1 MMGKPSRSTFRT
13 RLEEMV
19 ASLRHNIVTGKLQP
33 GDYLPS
39 ELMLAEQYS
48 LSKNSIR
55 KGLNQLLAQEMI
67 EKVPR
72 VGTRVVGAGL
82 CEKLTLKFG
91 YYSTLTMEAN
101 LLLLVDTFKQHNPH
115 IELHMIPLSSSYF
128 SQNMQEVMERD
139 SLDVLTLNLQNY
151 EAFTDTGAI
160 EDILEPLQPR
170 EGVYSFLLRPFKALV
185 ICMCSHSRFHQLSCV
200 TTKLI
205 SEEANLPEPDSSW
218 NWDDVQRTALAL
230 SQKHERF
237 GLFFHLQSINR
248 WPLFLLQNKVVF
260 ERDEHGKLIL
270 DNEPFRESMRL
281 SLQLFEGLNPES
293 SYLSEQDSDCEMY
306 FMQQK
311 ASMIVTSYYSL
322 NHLRKAGFDYD
333 IAPLPYSEEARTQL
347 VMIGLAL
354 NKNSNHKQAAQ
365 ALINFLLSDQTQLH
379 IRRHTLSL
387 PSVKTFAE
395 WGGQEE
401 ISRPSRFMMYRDIIP
416 TFRLYSDMNVTFRE
430 LETMRRIF
438 KLYWARLDDFETVF
452 RRLKEA
458 LQQDELGLR

>member
-13 RLEEMV
+13 RLEEMI

-39 ELMLAEQYS
+39 ELTLAEQYN

-82 CEKLTLKFG
+82 YEKLTLKFG
-91 YYSTLTMEAN
+91 YYPTLAMEAN
-101 LLLLVDTFKQHNPH
+101 LLQLVDTFKQHNPH
-115 IELHMIPLSSSYF
+115 IEIHMIPLSNSYF

-139 SLDVLTLNLQNY
+139 ALDVLTLNLQNY
-151 EAFTDTGAI
+151 EVFTDTGTV
-160 EDILEPLQPR
+160 EEILEPLQAK
-170 EGVYSFLLRPFKALV
+170 EGVYSFLLRPFTSAGSLYVQPFTFSPIILCYNKD
-185 ICMCSHSRFHQLSCV
+185 HFR
-200 TTKLI
+200 
-205 SEEANLPEPDSSW
+205 EANLPEPDSSW
-218 NWDDVQRTALAL
+218 SWDDVQRTASVL
-230 SQKHERF
+230 SQKNERF

-365 ALINFLLSDQTQLH
+365 ALINFLLSDETQLH
-379 IRRHTLSL
+379 IRRNTLSL
-387 PSVKTFAE
+387 PSAKAFAE
-395 WGGQEE
+395 WSGREE
-401 ISRPSRFMMYRDIIP
+401 MTRPSRFMMYRDIIP

-452 RRLKEA
+452 QRLKDA
-458 LQQDELGLR
+458 LQVDELG

>member
-13 RLEEMV
+13 RLEEMI

-39 ELMLAEQYS
+39 ELTLAEEYN

-55 KGLNQLLAQEMI
+55 KGLDQLLAQEMI

-72 VGTRVVGAGL
+72 IGTRVVGAGL

-91 YYSTLTMEAN
+91 YYPTLTLEAN
-101 LLLLVDTFKQHNPH
+101 LLQLVDTFKQQNPH

-128 SQNMQEVMERD
+128 TQNMQEVMERD
-139 SLDVLTLNLQNY
+139 GLDVLTLNLQNY
-151 EAFTDTGAI
+151 EAFTDTGAV
-160 EDILEPLQPR
+160 EEILEPLQPR
-170 EGVYSFLLRPFKALV
+170 EGVYSFLMRPFKSAGNLYV
-185 ICMCSHSRFHQLSCV
+185 QPFTFSPIILCYNKDHFR
-200 TTKLI
+200 
-205 SEEANLPEPDSSW
+205 EANLPEPDSSW
-218 NWDDVQRTALAL
+218 NWDDVQRAARVL
-230 SQKHERF
+230 SHKHERF

-260 ERDEHGKLIL
+260 DRDERGKLIL
-270 DNEPFRESMRL
+270 DNEAFRESMRL

-306 FMQQK
+306 FVQQK

-322 NHLRKAGFDYD
+322 NHLRNAGFDYD

-354 NKNSNHKQAAQ
+354 NKKSNHKQAAQ
-365 ALINFLLSDQTQLH
+365 ALIDFLLSDETQLQ

-387 PSVKTFAE
+387 PSVKAFAE
-395 WGGQEE
+395 WRGQEE
-401 ISRPSRFMMYRDIIP
+401 MSRPSRFMMYRDIIP

-458 LQQDELGLR
+458 LQQDELG

>member
-1 MMGKPSRSTFRT
+1 MIGKPSRSTFRT
-13 RLEEMV
+13 RLEEMI

-39 ELMLAEQYS
+39 ELMLAEQYN

-55 KGLNQLLAQEMI
+55 KGLNQLLAQQMI

-72 VGTRVVGAGL
+72 IGTRVIGTGL
-82 CEKLTLKFG
+82 FEKLTLKFG
-91 YYSTLTMEAN
+91 YYPTLTSEVN
-101 LLLLVDTFKQHNPH
+101 LLQLVDTFKKQNPH

-128 SQNMQEVMERD
+128 TLNMQEVMERD
-139 SLDVLTLNLQNY
+139 GLDVLTLNLQNY
-151 EAFTDTGAI
+151 EAFTDTGVV
-160 EDILEPLQPR
+160 EEILEPLQPR
-170 EGVYSFLLRPFKALV
+170 EGVYPFLLRPFTRAGNLYVQPFTFSPIILGYNKD
-185 ICMCSHSRFHQLSCV
+185 HFR
-200 TTKLI
+200 
-205 SEEANLPEPDSSW
+205 EANLQEPDSSW
-218 NWDDVQRTALAL
+218 SWEDVQRTARVLTH
-230 SQKHERF
+230 KNERF

-260 ERDEHGKLIL
+260 DRDECGKLRV

-306 FMQQK
+306 FVQQK

-354 NKNSNHKQAAQ
+354 NRHSNHKQAAQ
-365 ALINFLLSDQTQLH
+365 VLIDFLLSDETQLQ
-379 IRRHTLSL
+379 IRSHTLSL
-387 PSVKTFAE
+387 PSVKAFAE
-395 WGGQEE
+395 WRGQEE
-401 ISRPSRFMMYRDIIP
+401 MSRPSRFMMYRDIIP

-458 LQQDELGLR
+458 LQQDELG

>member
-1 MMGKPSRSTFRT
+1 MMGKPRRSTFRT
-13 RLEEMV
+13 RLEEMID
-19 ASLRHNIVTGKLQP
+19 SLRHNIVTGKLQP
-33 GDYLPS
+33 GEYLPS

-82 CEKLTLKFG
+82 CEKQTLKFG
-91 YYSTLTMEAN
+91 YYPTLTMEAN
-101 LLLLVDTFKQHNPH
+101 LLQLVDTFKKQNPH
-115 IELHMIPLSSSYF
+115 IELQMIPLSSSFF

-139 SLDVLTLNLQNY
+139 ALDVLTLNLQNY
-151 EAFTDTGAI
+151 EAFTDAGAV
-160 EDILEPLQPR
+160 EDILESLQPR
-170 EGVYSFLLRPFKALV
+170 EGVYSFLLRPFSNAGHLYVQPFTFSPIILCYNKD
-185 ICMCSHSRFHQLSCV
+185 HFR
-200 TTKLI
+200 
-205 SEEANLPEPDSSW
+205 EANLPEPDSSW
-218 NWDDVQRTALAL
+218 SWEDVQRTARVLTH
-230 SQKHERF
+230 KHERF

-260 ERDEHGKLIL
+260 ERDEQGKLIL

-281 SLQLFEGLNPES
+281 SLQLFKGLNPES

-365 ALINFLLSDQTQLH
+365 ALIDFLLSDETQLQ

-387 PSVKTFAE
+387 PSVKAFAE
-395 WGGQEE
+395 WSGQEE
-401 ISRPSRFMMYRDIIP
+401 MSRPSRFMMYRDIIP

-438 KLYWARLDDFETVF
+438 KLYWAKLDDFETVF
-452 RRLKEA
+452 HRLKEA
-458 LQQDELGLR
+458 LQQDELG

>member
-1 MMGKPSRSTFRT
+1 MMEKPSRSTFRT

-19 ASLRHNIVTGKLQP
+19 ASLRHNIVSGKLQP

-39 ELMLAEQYS
+39 ELTLVEQYN
-48 LSKNSIR
+48 LSKNSVR

-72 VGTRVVGAGL
+72 IGTRVVGAGL

-91 YYSTLTMEAN
+91 YYPMLTMEVN
-101 LLLLVDTFKQHNPH
+101 LLELVDIFKSLNPH
-115 IELHMIPLSSSYF
+115 IDLHMIPLSSSFF

-139 SLDVLTLNLQNY
+139 ALDVLTLNLQNY
-151 EAFTDTGAI
+151 EAFTDRGDVANM
-160 EDILEPLQPR
+160 LEPLHPR
-170 EGVYSFLLRPFKALV
+170 EGVYPFLQRPF
-185 ICMCSHSRFHQLSCV
+185 
-200 TTKLI
+200 I
-205 SEEANLPEPDSSW
+205 SDGNLYVQPFTFSPIILCYNRAHFKEANLPEPDSGW
-218 NWDDVQRTALAL
+218 NWDDVQRTARVL
-230 SQKHERF
+230 SQKNERF

-260 ERDEHGKLIL
+260 ERDDRGKLIL

-322 NHLRKAGFDYD
+322 NHLRNAGFDYD

-354 NKNSNHKQAAQ
+354 NKHSKQKEAAQ
-365 ALINFLLSDQTQLH
+365 ALIDFLQSDQAQLH
-379 IRRHTLSL
+379 IRRHTLAL
-387 PSVKTFAE
+387 PSVQALSE
-395 WGGQEE
+395 WKGQAE
-401 ISRPSRFMMYRDIIP
+401 ISRPSKFMMYRDIIP

-430 LETMRRIF
+430 LETMRRVF
-438 KLYWARLDDFETVF
+438 KLYWARLDDFETTF

-458 LQQDELGLR
+458 LQ